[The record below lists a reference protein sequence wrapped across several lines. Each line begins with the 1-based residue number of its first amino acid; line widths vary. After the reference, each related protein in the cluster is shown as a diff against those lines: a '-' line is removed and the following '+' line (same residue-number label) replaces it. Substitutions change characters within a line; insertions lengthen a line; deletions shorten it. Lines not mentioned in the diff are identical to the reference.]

1 MTSMVMMFNFMNFQV
16 LNQIQGIVIIILSE
30 YYRISLSLIFKKL
43 ILIRILPNKFI
54 ITSKQNFFLID

>member
-1 MTSMVMMFNFMNFQV
+1 MVMMFNFMNFQV